1 MRLTLHEWVFGAYLV
16 LSWLF
21 FSIRLG
27 PLSPAALVFPCLLA
41 VDAALIAACR
51 RKPDPRRWTLRL
63 LFHPL
68 AMNVCYLL
76 MGSAVPA
83 ATPWMAD
90 GLLQRADALLV
101 GGNLSLRVEP
111 LIRPWLTDLMSLCY
125 ALFIPYLAFS
135 MIRHLAGDLRTAVR
149 FFTGL
154 FVLYGIGFLGYTFI
168 PALGPYL
175 AMAGEFKVPL
185 EAGWPSRLNA
195 WVVGT
200 GSNRVDV
207 FPSLHC
213 AGSAYL
219 LLFDRTHKPW
229 RYRLYLLPCIGLW
242 LSTIYLRY
250 HYFVDMLFGGLLAAL
265 CLRLAATA
273 EVPERPNGRAS

>member
-1 MRLTLHEWVFGAYLV
+1 MNILLHEWVFGAYLV

-21 FSIRLG
+21 FSVRLG
-27 PLSPAALVFPCLLA
+27 PLSPAALVFPVLIGI
-41 VDAALIAACR
+41 DAALIAACCK
-51 RKPDPRRWTLRL
+51 KPGPRRWTLRL

-83 ATPWMAD
+83 ANPWMAD
-90 GLLQRADALLV
+90 SLLQWADALLA
-101 GGNLSLRVEP
+101 GGNLSLRMEP
-111 LIRPWLTDLMSLCY
+111 FIRPWLTDLMSLCY
-125 ALFIPYLAFS
+125 VLFLPYLAFS
-135 MIRHLAGDLRTAVR
+135 MLWYLAGDRKTAIR

-154 FVLYGIGFLGYTFI
+154 FILYGIGFLGYTFL

-175 AMAGEFKVPL
+175 AMAGEFQIPL
-185 EAGWPSRLNA
+185 EGGWPSRLNA

-213 AGSAYL
+213 AGSGYM
-219 LLFDRTHKPW
+219 LLFDREHKPW
-229 RYRLYLLPCIGLW
+229 RFRLYLLPCLGLW
-242 LSTIYLRY
+242 LSTLYLRY
-250 HYFVDMLFGGLLAAL
+250 HYFVDMLFGALLAAL
-265 CLRLAATA
+265 CLWVASRVKAA
-273 EVPERPNGRAS
+273 ECP

>member
-1 MRLTLHEWVFGAYLV
+1 MRLLLHEWAFGAYLV

-21 FSIRLG
+21 FSVRLG
-27 PLSPAALVFPCLLA
+27 PLSPAALVFPGLLA
-41 VDAALIAACR
+41 LDAALIAACLK
-51 RKPDPRRWTLRL
+51 KPDSRRWTLRL

-76 MGSAVPA
+76 MGPAVAA

-90 GLLQRADALLV
+90 GLLERGDALLV
-101 GGNLSLRVEP
+101 GGNLSLRMQP

-125 ALFIPYLAFS
+125 VLFLPYLAFS

-175 AMAGEFKVPL
+175 AMAGQFHVPL
-185 EAGWPSRLNA
+185 EGGWPSRLNA

-200 GSNRVDV
+200 GSNRRRL
-207 FPSLHC
+207 PQPPLRGLAIS
-213 AGSAYL
+213 S
-219 LLFDRTHKPW
+219 FDREHKPW
-229 RYRLYLLPCIGLW
+229 RYRSIPALRRPLAVHHLSALY
-242 LSTIYLRY
+242 
-250 HYFVDMLFGGLLAAL
+250 YFVDMLFGPRSPGCA
-265 CLRLAATA
+265 CGWLR
-273 EVPERPNGRAS
+273 RQK